1 LEYNGLIIDE
11 MKQMDGLLIF
21 WIIAERNQ
29 LFSRMLKS
37 SI

>member
-11 MKQMDGLLIF
+11 MDGLLMF

-29 LFSRMLKS
+29 LFSRLLKS